1 MPRPSSARVADPR
14 APHLAK
20 PEDERYPPPPDV
32 DPYGVVLSR
41 DARANIKR
49 GFDTMATTLRVT
61 LGPVART
68 VVMESLSTA
77 RPPEVLADAA
87 TIARRIIGI
96 PNHWE
101 DMGAMMIRHMVW
113 QVRENVGD
121 GAATTAVLA
130 QALLDEATRVVA
142 SGTNAMMVR
151 RGVEAGLA
159 ECVKVLED
167 LAIPMETE
175 EQIEALA
182 VAAAGHDK
190 IGAYIAEIL
199 DILGTDAVILVQEHV
214 GLEIDREYIEGL
226 QWDSGYWSAY
236 FCDDPSRME
245 ATIENPIIIS
255 TDTNLEKVEDV
266 LPLLEQVMEVKDELQ
281 AGGLVIFANDIRGPA
296 LALMVSNNQKGTL
309 RCLGVKAPGAGD
321 RRIRILEDIAVLT
334 GARFISEDAGER
346 LREATLADL
355 GRARRVWA
363 NRDFHS
369 IIGGAGSHAAIQQ
382 RTAEIQETIPDAEN
396 EFERTK
402 LRERIAKLTGGCGIL
417 RVAAPTERE
426 RDELKQR
433 AQEAVSAA
441 RAAAE
446 EGVVPGG
453 GAAYMACIP
462 ALESLATEHET
473 SSPDGVAAGIR
484 VLARAL
490 EAPAYWI
497 AENAGHDGRAA
508 IAAAKE
514 AGPGHALDATTGEI
528 SDMRQSQALDPLKIV
543 RIGLETAISGAVMAL
558 TTDAQV
564 RTKNQEPEVNP

>member
-1 MPRPSSARVADPR
+1 MHARTSSAASTPW
-14 APHLAK
+14 
-20 PEDERYPPPPDV
+20 
-32 DPYGVVLSR
+32 
-41 DARANIKR
+41 
-49 GFDTMATTLRVT
+49 ATTLRVT
-61 LGPVART
+61 LGPMART
-68 VVMESLSTA
+68 VVMESLSTG

-142 SGTNAMMVR
+142 AGTNAMMVR
-151 RGVEAGLA
+151 RGVEVGLA
-159 ECVKVLED
+159 ECIKVLDD

-182 VAAAGHDK
+182 VAAAGHEK

-199 DILGTDAVILVQEHV
+199 DILGTEAVILVQEHV

-266 LPLLEQVMEVKDELQ
+266 LSLLEQVMEVKDQLQ
-281 AGGLVIFANDIRGPA
+281 TGGLVIFANDIRGPA

-334 GARFISEDAGER
+334 G
-346 LREATLADL
+346 
-355 GRARRVWA
+355 
-363 NRDFHS
+363 
-369 IIGGAGSHAAIQQ
+369 GAIH
-382 RTAEIQETIPDAEN
+382 
-396 EFERTK
+396 
-402 LRERIAKLTGGCGIL
+402 L
-417 RVAAPTERE
+417 
-426 RDELKQR
+426 
-433 AQEAVSAA
+433 
-441 RAAAE
+441 
-446 EGVVPGG
+446 
-453 GAAYMACIP
+453 
-462 ALESLATEHET
+462 
-473 SSPDGVAAGIR
+473 
-484 VLARAL
+484 
-490 EAPAYWI
+490 
-497 AENAGHDGRAA
+497 
-508 IAAAKE
+508 
-514 AGPGHALDATTGEI
+514 
-528 SDMRQSQALDPLKIV
+528 
-543 RIGLETAISGAVMAL
+543 
-558 TTDAQV
+558 
-564 RTKNQEPEVNP
+564 

>member
-1 MPRPSSARVADPR
+1 MPRPATARVANPR

-20 PEDERYPPPPDV
+20 PEAEKYPPPPNV
-32 DPYGVVLSR
+32 EPYGVVLSR
-41 DARANIKR
+41 DARANLKR
-49 GFDTMATTLRVT
+49 GFDMMANTLRVT

-68 VVMESLSTA
+68 VVMEPLSTS

-101 DMGAMMIRHMVW
+101 DMGAMMVRHMAW
-113 QVRENVGD
+113 QVREKVGD

-130 QALLDEATRVVA
+130 QAILEEATKIVA
-142 SGTNAMMVR
+142 AGSNAMMVR

-159 ECVKVLED
+159 E
-167 LAIPMETE
+167 AIAALNDMAVPMETE

-199 DILGTDAVILVQEHV
+199 DILGTEAVILVEEHV
-214 GLEIDREYIEGL
+214 GLEIDREYVEGL
-226 QWDSGYWSAY
+226 QWDSGYWSAF
-236 FCDDPSRME
+236 FCDDLTRME
-245 ATIENPIIIS
+245 GTIENPVIIS
-255 TDTNLEKVEDV
+255 TDTNLDKVEDV
-266 LPLLEQVMEVKDELQ
+266 LPFMEQVMAAKDEMQ
-281 AGGLVIFANDIRGPA
+281 TGGLVIFANDIRGPA
-296 LALMVSNNQKGTL
+296 LGLLVTNNQKETL
-309 RCLGVKAPGAGD
+309 RCLAIKAPGAGE

-334 GARFISEDAGER
+334 GARFISDDAGER

-369 IIGGAGSHAAIQQ
+369 VIGGAGSQAAIRQ
-382 RTAEIQETIPDAEN
+382 RTAEIRETMPDAEN

-417 RVAAPTERE
+417 RIASPTERE

-433 AQEAVSAA
+433 ATEAVSAA

-453 GAAYMACIP
+453 GAAFLACIP
-462 ALESLATEHET
+462 ALEALAAEQET
-473 SSPDGVAAGIR
+473 TSPEGIATGDR
-484 VLARAL
+484 VLAKAL

-497 AENAGHDGRAA
+497 AQNAGHDGWAA
-508 IAAAKE
+508 IASARE
-514 AGPGHALDATTGEI
+514 AGPGHALDANTGEV
-528 SDMRQSQALDPLKIV
+528 SNMQQSEALDPLKII
-543 RIGLETAISGAVMAL
+543 RIALETATSGAVMAL

-564 RTKNQEPEVNP
+564 RTKEQEPEINP